1 MILKNESPPQQVK
14 KDAESIDE
22 IFKLSSQIKVD
33 TNIKKEKKV
42 PAKVLRA
49 FYILRNNNSMPGI
62 VDGHSHFFVSF
73 FLAHAHAIR
82 QNPVRGLYDRDARAQ
97 RVRARNSF

>member
-1 MILKNESPPQQVK
+1 MCVCDFILVFPASAVPQRSTDQQNK
-14 KDAESIDE
+14 
-22 IFKLSSQIKVD
+22 IFTFFFNL
-33 TNIKKEKKV
+33 KKEKKV

-49 FYILRNNNSMPGI
+49 FYILRNNNSKPGI